1 MNLKTMWKEQDVKK
15 NNIFM
20 EIGQEAENGE
30 QGTEDNGN

>member
-1 MNLKTMWKEQDVKK
+1 MNLKTVWKGQDVKK

-20 EIGQEAENGE
+20 EIEQEAENGE